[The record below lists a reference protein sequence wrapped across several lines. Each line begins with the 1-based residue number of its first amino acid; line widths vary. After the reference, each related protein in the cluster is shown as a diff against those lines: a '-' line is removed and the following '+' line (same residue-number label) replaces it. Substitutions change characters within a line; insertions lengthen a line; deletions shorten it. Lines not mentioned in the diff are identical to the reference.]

1 MAAVVAPTVVAPKV
15 VEPSAAEPAPPLN
28 AGVWL
33 VGIPALAALAL
44 TGLAATP
51 AGQGLCLACAG
62 AGGAWVFFA
71 GRATAAPAP
80 AADDEDAPRKVWSFS
95 ADVTRRDLAWSAVM
109 FAIAFFFR
117 AAHGD
122 LAFCAAVTTAVV
134 TLGTPFSIYFEKRH
148 QPHRLL
154 GLSYLVQWTLAFYL
168 YFRDYATF
176 RDGPILLSLPLTGF
190 AQAVI
195 ATRTFWFLPKKQKDP
210 GYYSDKSTLTYNFVA
225 ENQFFSGIL
234 LWQCVYMDARARPV
248 LATTYWGNVVEAL
261 LVFLPYV
268 ALRPFTPKTSFRDSL
283 RGGDGKKGNKSKRNE
298 TFFYVETWIT
308 KVFYVFAK
316 HFIGYF
322 LNYARFLNR
331 LGPDEVYHIHLML
344 VFSCFATTISMFL
357 HTLKFRGYMGPR
369 TSFLTY
375 QASYLATLYS
385 WYKLAPTLTGNGDL
399 VLVTLAGVWVN
410 FQGQNAIRAY
420 QAAVLAGL
428 FYLRATG
435 SA

>member
-1 MAAVVAPTVVAPKV
+1 MVEVGGLVGRSASAVVA
-15 VEPSAAEPAPPLN
+15 L
-28 AGVWL
+28 L
-33 VGIPALAALAL
+33 L
-44 TGLAATP
+44 TGLASTP
-51 AGQGLCLACAG
+51 AGQGLCLVCAC
-62 AGGAWVFFA
+62 AGGAWVVVS
-71 GRATAAPAP
+71 GRRAAPAEAAAAPPPPP
-80 AADDEDAPRKVWSFS
+80 AADGDDDVPRKVWSFFS
-95 ADVTRRDLAWSAVM
+95 DVTRVDLAWAAVM
-109 FAIAFFFR
+109 FAIAGFFR
-117 AAHGD
+117 RAHGD
-122 LAFCAAVTTAVV
+122 LAFCAAATTAVMTV
-134 TLGTPFSIYFEKRH
+134 GTPFSIYFERRH

-168 YFRDYATF
+168 YFADYAAF
-176 RDGPILLSLPLTGF
+176 RDGPILLTLPLTGF
-190 AQAVI
+190 AQAVV

-234 LWQCVYMDARARPV
+234 LWQCIYMDARARAA
-248 LATTYWGNVVEAL
+248 LAGSLAGNAVEAV

-283 RGGDGKKGNKSKRNE
+283 RGGDSKKGNKSKRNA

-331 LGPDEVYHIHLML
+331 LDAGEVYHIHLML

-385 WYKLAPTLTGNGDL
+385 WYRLAPTLSGNGDL
-399 VLVTLAGVWVN
+399 VLVTLVGVWVN
-410 FQGQNAIRAY
+410 FQGQKAIRAY

-428 FYLRATG
+428 FYLRAT
-435 SA
+435 A